1 MSKNVDF
8 SETCFSQVNDVGLS
22 MYAVYVVTKNGI
34 DLFHWELNCFAL
46 KMDFIWKSGIMRRTL
61 WFVRFQ
67 SNWSVKHSC
76 TYTYIHMCLVCI
88 HSWGNWVVLL
98 CFGSLT
104 PIVQSCEI
112 FYMNLVENIP
122 WTRLLWNSFMNG
134 LLWINKDVW
143 NIDGCWI
150 WCLSWCG
157 VFSPLLELWE
167 WHEVVELLG
176 DVVGVYICYVHICC
190 WWIFLHVIGVEFLV
204 KACTLIA
211 VENVVNICKVDWV
224 ICSHNTC

>member
-1 MSKNVDF
+1 MI
-8 SETCFSQVNDVGLS
+8 
-22 MYAVYVVTKNGI
+22 TKNGF

-143 NIDGCWI
+143 AIDGCRVNFREIIAI
-150 WCLSWCG
+150 WLALTHYFYSRLN
-157 VFSPLLELWE
+157 F
-167 WHEVVELLG
+167 
-176 DVVGVYICYVHICC
+176 
-190 WWIFLHVIGVEFLV
+190 
-204 KACTLIA
+204 
-211 VENVVNICKVDWV
+211 
-224 ICSHNTC
+224 